1 MSQKPS
7 YFRIGLFVVV
17 ALAILTGGLIAFGA
31 GQMFARGFTSRHM
44 STAPSRLDVGIASQ
58 VPRRAMGRVSA
69 INFTFNEYGRQPGGS
84 FQLCF
89 YSDGDRP

>member
-31 GQMFARGFTSRHM
+31 GQRCRPRIYIETHVDGTVQGLMWAR
-44 STAPSRLDVGIASQ
+44 Q
-58 VPRRAMGRVSA
+58 
-69 INFTFNEYGRQPGGS
+69 
-84 FQLCF
+84 
-89 YSDGDRP
+89 